1 MENIFIPAFF
11 SQYPNN
17 LNFDEQIKS
26 LESTENFINWN
37 INKIKKE
44 ENIIYESLLDK
55 AIQFMKNIVNDGIK
69 YISDLWKK
77 FIDKLKIM
85 IKKIDIF
92 YKKYNNKNNIISS
105 DKNLKALFAFSN
117 RGRIQTISTI
127 DKLFTFYQKSL
138 SLICGEIDRQYRTNI
153 DLLSRL
159 KEHQTSYKEISDSF
173 IIEKITYFNDNKNFI
188 ALNKFDKIFLEN
200 TLSNNNLEEL
210 IKLNADCL
218 NLYNAL
224 SSYSSYIYDY
234 LCKKFYIYNKKEIYN
249 TSLMDLYDIAFKYN
263 REYFSKNFSEHIY
276 IQYYPKDNDGK
287 NRLIE
292 YITFIILRNESIIE
306 CLINLLR
313 IDFNQ
318 FKINLLH

>member
-1 MENIFIPAFF
+1 
-11 SQYPNN
+11 
-17 LNFDEQIKS
+17 
-26 LESTENFINWN
+26 
-37 INKIKKE
+37 
-44 ENIIYESLLDK
+44 
-55 AIQFMKNIVNDGIK
+55 MKNIVNDSIK
-69 YISDLWKK
+69 YISNIWKI
-77 FIDKLKIM
+77 FINKLKI
-85 IKKIDIF
+85 IIRKINIF
-92 YKKYNNKNNIISS
+92 YRNKNNIVSS

-117 RGRIQTISTI
+117 RGRIQSFSTI

-138 SLICGEIDRQYRTNI
+138 SLICGEIDRLYRTNI

-159 KEHQTSYKEISDSF
+159 KECQTSYREVSNSF
-173 IIEKITYFNDNKNFI
+173 IIEKVTYFNDNKNFI
-188 ALNKFDKIFLEN
+188 TLNKFDKIFLEDI
-200 TLSNNNLEEL
+200 LSNNNLEEL

-249 TSLMDLYDIAFKYN
+249 TSLMDLYDIVFKYN
-263 REYFSKNFSEHIY
+263 REYFSKNFSEYIY

-292 YITFIILRNESIIE
+292 YVTFIILKNESIIE